1 MTSGTIGR
9 DDAAELSDG
18 AGGRSASPE
27 TRWLRAILS
36 SVHEGMVVFDPAGQ
50 ILELNPAFSDMFGYG
65 PDDLP
70 IVPPYPWWPTVDEDP
85 DELDAIWTRHKAAAS
100 GLEGI
105 AEFRYYTREREPV
118 WIASADA
125 VISGADDR
133 VIAVVRTFRDITG
146 QKQSQARRAAAA
158 GISADLANGDDL
170 ATLLSVGQ
178 HGFEVLFGGGSTTQL
193 DVEER
198 YLFGGGRRITPDQ
211 LPEGAR
217 AGLAGTTSAD
227 AASLRPG
234 ILLLPQ
240 TSTAGVRVWVQFR
253 KPRRIPTEEM
263 IVADLLAQA
272 FALAVDR
279 VLSVEEAANTNASL
293 KQAIESHRSIG
304 QAVGILVERYRLP
317 PAQAFDRLRQASQN
331 RNMKVRE
338 LAARVVETGA
348 DPETA

>member
-1 MTSGTIGR
+1 MTGMIGH
-9 DDAAELSDG
+9 DDAAEIPDG
-18 AGGRSASPE
+18 AGRVHASPE

-36 SVHEGMVVFDPAGQ
+36 SVHEGMLVFDPAGL
-50 ILELNPAFSDMFGYG
+50 ILEVNPAFSDMFGYG
-65 PDDLP
+65 PVDLP

-85 DELDAIWTRHKAAAS
+85 DALDAIWTRHKAAAS
-100 GLEGI
+100 GLEGV

-125 VISGADDR
+125 VISGGDDR

-146 QKQSQARRAAAA
+146 QKESQARRAAAA
-158 GISADLANGDDL
+158 RVSADLANGEDL
-170 ATLLSVGQ
+170 ATLLSVAQ
-178 HGFEVLFGGGSTTQL
+178 HGFELLFGGGSTTQL
-193 DVEER
+193 DVDER
-198 YLFGGGRRITPDQ
+198 YLFGGGRRITPDEVA
-211 LPEGAR
+211 EGAR

-227 AASLRPG
+227 ATKSRPG

-272 FALAVDR
+272 FALSVDR
-279 VLSVEEAANTNASL
+279 LVSAEQAATTNASL
-293 KQAIESHRSIG
+293 KQAIDSHRNIG